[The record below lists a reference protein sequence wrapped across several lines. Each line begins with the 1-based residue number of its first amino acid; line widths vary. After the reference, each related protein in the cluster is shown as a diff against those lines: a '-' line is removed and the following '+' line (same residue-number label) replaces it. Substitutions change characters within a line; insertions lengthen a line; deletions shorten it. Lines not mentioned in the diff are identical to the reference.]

1 MKIQDSLKILNQDY
15 ISWKKFRQH
24 EPSVK
29 KLAVFVCMKT
39 GENEDDKKEIKKE
52 E

>member
-15 ISWKKFRQH
+15 ILWKKFREH

-29 KLAVFVCMKT
+29 KLEVFVCMKT
-39 GENEDDKKEIKKE
+39 GGNEKDKKETKKE